1 MTPNEIATSVA
12 SLSPS
17 GQGGVRWSTLPTH
30 CFSGGAWVADDQR
43 SWD

>member
-12 SLSPS
+12 SLSSP
-17 GQGGVRWSTLPTH
+17 GQGGIRWSTLPTH
-30 CFSGGAWVADDQR
+30 CMSGGAWVADDQR